1 MLRKVDREETKFKIS
16 MLIARCCAMLNIE
29 KNMNNEQIKFAAEHL
44 VEHKWMYSFEDI
56 QLCLDRGAAGMYGAI
71 YNRLDLSIIN
81 EWLAKF
87 EQERNAHITAIRQE
101 ETIKQ
106 NIYEIFNH
114 PAMKAALE
122 KTVEEMPKVEIKADT
137 TERKLTPFE
146 KLVLDEYDALPTWAD
161 DARFKLYN
169 NRPYLFSEY
178 RKERYDEEIKN
189 QNEY

>member
-1 MLRKVDREETKFKIS
+1 MLVT
-16 MLIARCCAMLNIE
+16 RCSQLVNVQNNLNALQIEFCA
-29 KNMNNEQIKFAAEHL
+29 EQIMSRM
-44 VEHKWMYSFEDI
+44 WMYSLEEVQI
-56 QLCLDRGAAGMYGAI
+56 VLDSGAAGKYGTIFNRIDPATILDWFPKYDAERQVVVEAI
-71 YNRLDLSIIN
+71 NQN
-81 EWLAKF
+81 EKL
-87 EQERNAHITAIRQE
+87 Q
-101 ETIKQ
+101 Q

-146 KLVLDEYDALPTWAD
+146 QMVLDEYDALPCWND
-161 DARFKLYN
+161 DMRFKLYN